1 MEENL
6 IMKKTALIVD
16 DDAMSRGLI
25 RMVLEYDAFHCL
37 EAENGETALRV
48 LDNQK
53 IDLIILDLIMPKV
66 TGLEVLT
73 VLRQTTNTWQPRIM
87 IISGLLNPEIR
98 SRATQLGA
106 HAILE
111 KPYDLGELRTLA
123 SDLCSPQPDIQSPH
137 SYSRS

>member
-1 MEENL
+1 
-6 IMKKTALIVD
+6 MKKTALIVD

-37 EAENGETALRV
+37 EAENGERALT
-48 LDNQK
+48 LLENQK

-73 VLRQTTNTWQPRIM
+73 ALRQTTNTLQPKIV
-87 IISGLLNPEIR
+87 IISGLLNPEIQ

-123 SDLCSPQPDIQSPH
+123 SDLCSPRPDMPSTH
-137 SYSRS
+137 LYSRS